1 MTTALLKRGSGW
13 LTQVLQLN
21 LLLALLPH
29 LRRGC
34 RDCDRVDHGGQQ
46 LPSQA
51 VSRPTG
57 DSGAVWGSG
66 SWLVGGGLV
75 PPLDDASRG
84 TFERSRDTYG
94 ESSLPCVVR
103 SVDDGAVCAIGSGH
117 RCTLVVDRVCVLR
130 HLL

>member
-1 MTTALLKRGSGW
+1 MGAGTVTESIMEASSCRARLSRALLEIAARCGAAGRGLW
-13 LTQVLQLN
+13 
-21 LLLALLPH
+21 
-29 LRRGC
+29 
-34 RDCDRVDHGGQQ
+34 
-46 LPSQA
+46 
-51 VSRPTG
+51 
-57 DSGAVWGSG
+57 
-66 SWLVGGGLV
+66 GGGLV

-130 HLL
+130 LLR